1 MDMDY
6 EQAASYW
13 EKQDAAAKKMD
24 RDTLAARAEEFLAA
38 HNTCALATGHG
49 THVRCTPIEYTYRQ
63 GCFWLLSEGG
73 EKFRNLKENDNVCLA
88 VYDGYKGFGTLA
100 GMQVTGKAQLIEP
113 WSEPYRDLLRWKKI
127 PEAALRGLDHPMY
140 LIRVTPVH
148 IDFLHSD
155 FKKLGFSTRQQL
167 DF

>member
-24 RDTLAARAEEFLAA
+24 RGTLAARAEEFLAA

-49 THVRCTPIEYTYRQ
+49 AHVRCTPIEYTYRQ

-73 EKFRNLKENDNVCLA
+73 EKFRNLKEND
-88 VYDGYKGFGTLA
+88 
-100 GMQVTGKAQLIEP
+100 
-113 WSEPYRDLLRWKKI
+113 
-127 PEAALRGLDHPMY
+127 
-140 LIRVTPVH
+140 PVH